1 MFLQTPRQEIA
12 GNYLQLLH
20 FGGLLCF
27 QEEDWFAYI
36 DTEDR
41 NTLLSCQGVCV
52 CVCVCTQD
60 SSAALQRVNT
70 THSVQSVHHL
80 NVMLPWR
87 QLLCDLEVSVADM
100 YGF

>member
-52 CVCVCTQD
+52 CVCVYVHSGQLSCFAKSEHNKLSTICSPLECD
-60 SSAALQRVNT
+60 APLEAAV
-70 THSVQSVHHL
+70 V
-80 NVMLPWR
+80 
-87 QLLCDLEVSVADM
+87 
-100 YGF
+100 